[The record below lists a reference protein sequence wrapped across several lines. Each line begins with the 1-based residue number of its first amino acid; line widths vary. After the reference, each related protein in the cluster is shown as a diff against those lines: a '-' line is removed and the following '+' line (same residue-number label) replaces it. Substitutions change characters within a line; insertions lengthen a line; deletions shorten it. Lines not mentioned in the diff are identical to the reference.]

1 MFKKYLLHEKLLVRF
16 SALLGVIVVAFLA
29 AWTLSYLL
37 LPEGMLRGRSF
48 AQLLAG
54 NELTGGSVWLEWIR
68 LLAINLG
75 VVFLVIIAPNIFR
88 AENNYPL
95 GYTSTSLIA
104 MIFGVTLGTN
114 SFAAPLGGKMMPT
127 IVVLG
132 SSGLYE
138 IAAYVLAAAATVS
151 ISRVRLVGKWPKQT
165 VETITPPQAKSVF
178 QEQFIGILLSIV
190 ILGIACGWE
199 AYRFSQAIAK

>member
-1 MFKKYLLHEKLLVRF
+1 MFKKYLLHEKLSVRF
-16 SALLGVIVVAFLA
+16 SALLGVVVVAFLA

-37 LPEGMLRGRSF
+37 LPEGVLRGRSV

-54 NELTGGSVWLEWIR
+54 NELTGGSVWLEWVR

-88 AENNYPL
+88 TENNYPL
-95 GYTSTSLIA
+95 GYTSTTMIA
-104 MIFGVTLGTN
+104 MIFGITLGTN
-114 SFAAPLGGKMMPT
+114 SFAVSLGGKMMPT
-127 IVVLG
+127 IAVLG

-165 VETITPPQAKSVF
+165 IETITPPESKSVF

-199 AYRFSQAIAK
+199 AYRFAQAISQ

>member
-16 SALLGVIVVAFLA
+16 SALLGVVVVAFLA

-37 LPEGMLRGRSF
+37 LPEGVLRGRSV

-54 NELTGGSVWLEWIR
+54 NELTGGSVLLEWFR

-75 VVFLVIIAPNIFR
+75 VVFLVIIANIFR
-88 AENNYPL
+88 TENNYPL
-95 GYTSTSLIA
+95 GYTSTTMIA

-114 SFAAPLGGKMMPT
+114 SFAVSLGGKMMPT
-127 IVVLG
+127 IAVLG

-165 VETITPPQAKSVF
+165 SETITPPEAKSVL
-178 QEQFIGILLSIV
+178 QEQFMGILLSIV

-199 AYRFSQAIAK
+199 AYRFSQAISQ